1 MKTKFTSVLLVFFHL
16 MIWVVP
22 VLIFELS
29 PIPVTLGVFVTD
41 DFDFFYPLYYGLFFN
56 LLLFY
61 GSIWLLMPRL
71 LEKSGWFSALAGS
84 IALFI
89 VISFVE
95 AGIDWYVLYIHDLY
109 EDSIYFWEVLLG
121 NLLLNLFILLMLL
134 GYFFTERLII
144 SEQLKSKLR
153 EEKLQL
159 ELDFL
164 RWQVNPHFIFN
175 TLNNLFGKA
184 KRNKDNETA
193 QYIEKLSGLMRYMI
207 YETNTE
213 KTTLKKEVDYLKNY
227 LALQKLRFTEDDP
240 VKIEFQTDLENDQ
253 VALPP
258 ALLIPFV
265 ENAFKYGISLK
276 KSSFIHISLT
286 ANEKEVNFKVRNS
299 KQQNM
304 ERTDSSGIGL
314 KNVKRRLELLYG
326 EQYTL
331 SINDSNNDFNIRLKL
346 PVL

>member
-1 MKTKFTSVLLVFFHL
+1 MKTNISSILLVFFHL
-16 MIWVVP
+16 TIWVVP
-22 VLIFELS
+22 VLIIELS

-41 DFDFFYPLYYGLFFN
+41 DLEFFYPLYYGLFFN
-56 LLLFY
+56 MLLFY
-61 GSIWLLMPRL
+61 GCIWLLMPFL
-71 LEKSGWFSALAGS
+71 LNKKGWLTAFLGS
-84 IALFI
+84 IAAYILLS
-89 VISFVE
+89 VVE
-95 AGIDWYVLYIHDLY
+95 AGVDLKVLQAHGLY
-109 EDSIYFWEVLLG
+109 EENIRLWEVIAA
-121 NLLLNLFILLMLL
+121 NVLLNLVIWLLLT
-134 GYFFTERLII
+134 GYFFIQRMVI
-144 SEQLKSKLR
+144 SDRHKARLR

-184 KRNKDNETA
+184 RKNKDNETA

-213 KTTLKKEVDYLKNY
+213 KTTLNKEVDYLKNY
-227 LALQKLRFTEDDP
+227 LALQKLRFAEDDP
-240 VKIEFQTDLENDQ
+240 VEIAFQTELKNDQ

-276 KSSFIHISLT
+276 KSSFIHITLSV
-286 ANEKEVNFKVRNS
+286 NEKEIIFSVINS
-299 KQQNM
+299 KQPNIQ
-304 ERTDSSGIGL
+304 RTDSSGIGL

-326 EQYTL
+326 ERYIL
-331 SINDSNNDFNIRLKL
+331 NINDTKDEYEVFLKF